1 MARPAAASVPTPAS
15 VAAVPLPAPIAAP
28 PAVSAPPGATP
39 AASGGTVSCP
49 SCGAPV
55 PAGFKFCGG
64 CGAKISAPAVATP
77 AAAAPAA
84 AAAMAGARGKLVLI
98 RPDGSEGGSHPV
110 RDGVNVIGR
119 ESGSL
124 FGGDSYLSPKHVTL
138 TVKGSSIHVRDEASL
153 NGVYLKIPRE
163 TPVEIKHGDV
173 FRIGQEIVVYEAI
186 EQPGAARDGV
196 EPVGSPIEGYWGRVS
211 LVVGRDSTANA
222 FPVGGDGCT
231 FGRERGDLLFPEDG
245 YVSGL
250 HCRITT
256 EGGRVFLTDLGSSNG
271 TFLRLKTDRTVQN
284 GDFLLLGQQLFK
296 VVL

>member
-1 MARPAAASVPTPAS
+1 
-15 VAAVPLPAPIAAP
+15 
-28 PAVSAPPGATP
+28 
-39 AASGGTVSCP
+39 
-49 SCGAPV
+49 
-55 PAGFKFCGG
+55 
-64 CGAKISAPAVATP
+64 
-77 AAAAPAA
+77 
-84 AAAMAGARGKLVLI
+84 MAGAKGKLVLI
-98 RPDGSEGGSHPV
+98 RPDGSEGGSHPLK
-110 RDGVNVIGR
+110 DGTNAIGR

-138 TVKGSSIHVRDEASL
+138 TFKGTTLMVRDEGSL

-163 TPVEIKHGDV
+163 TPVEIKHDDV
-173 FRIGQEIVVYEAI
+173 FRIGQEILLFESI
-186 EQPGAARDGV
+186 EQPAPARDGV
-196 EPVGSPIEGYWGRVS
+196 EPVGSPIEGYWARVS

-271 TFLRLKTDRTVQN
+271 TFLRLKSERGVQG

-296 VVL
+296 VVI

>member
-1 MARPAAASVPTPAS
+1 
-15 VAAVPLPAPIAAP
+15 
-28 PAVSAPPGATP
+28 
-39 AASGGTVSCP
+39 
-49 SCGAPV
+49 V

-64 CGAKISAPAVATP
+64 CGAKIV
-77 AAAAPAA
+77 APAA
-84 AAAMAGARGKLVLI
+84 ATPQAAAAVAQPAAVPGSKGKLVLI
-98 RPDGSEGGSHPV
+98 RPDGSEGGSHPLK
-110 RDGVNVIGR
+110 DGANAIGR

-138 TVKGSSIHVRDEASL
+138 TFKGTSLMVRDEGSL

-163 TPVEIKHGDV
+163 TPVEIKHNDV
-173 FRIGQEIVVYEAI
+173 FRIGQEILLYEAI
-186 EQPGAARDGV
+186 EQPGASRDGV
-196 EPVGSPIEGYWGRVS
+196 EPVGSPIEGYWGRVA

-222 FPVGGDGCT
+222 FPVGGEGCT

-256 EGGRVFLTDLGSSNG
+256 EGSRVFLTDLGSSNG
-271 TFLRLKTDRTVQN
+271 TFLRLKSDRGVQS